1 MMRKLSTFLIAF
13 CISFVFFT
21 VALQMLIGY
30 ATAQNFVTMSWNG
43 AMFLSLIISIIG
55 AGSESL
61 HE

>member
-1 MMRKLSTFLIAF
+1 MIRKTSTFLVTF

-21 VALQMLIGY
+21 VTLQMLIGY

-43 AMFLSLIISIIG
+43 SMFLALIISMIG